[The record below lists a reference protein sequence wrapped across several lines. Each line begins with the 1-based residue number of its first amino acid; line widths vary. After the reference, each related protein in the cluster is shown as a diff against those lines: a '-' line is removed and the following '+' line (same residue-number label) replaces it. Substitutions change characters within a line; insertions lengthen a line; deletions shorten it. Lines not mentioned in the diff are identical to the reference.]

1 MSEIVNQSL
10 QKIAKG
16 TGIIFIGTIIDLLL
30 DFIGRVILVRYI
42 TQTEYGIYCLALVVI
57 SIFATISTLGLQ
69 EGSTRY
75 IAYFRGTKEEGKV
88 RGVIS
93 SSIKIAII
101 ASISIAAIS
110 FFISDFISVNIFHT
124 LELSTPLKIFSIAI
138 PFTVLI
144 NVFISIFRV
153 FNMTD
158 AKIHFQDSHGD
169 GGIN

>member
-16 TGIIFIGTIIDLLL
+16 TGIIFVGTIIGMLLG
-30 DFIGRVILVRYI
+30 FVSRVIIVRYI
-42 TQTEYGIYCLALVVI
+42 TQTEYGIYCLAFTVI
-57 SIFATISTLGLQ
+57 SIFVTISTLGLQ

-75 IAYFRGTKEEGKV
+75 ITYFLGRHEEGKIK
-88 RGVIS
+88 GVIS

-144 NVFISIFRV
+144 NDRSLE
-153 FNMTD
+153 
-158 AKIHFQDSHGD
+158 DST
-169 GGIN
+169 